1 MKKLKS
7 FTRDRDMLASVLNEN
22 TTCYIT
28 SKDKL
33 FFWDDSDFE
42 KLRVLGDLDENEE
55 VIHEFTLP
63 RLTQYPDTDYE
74 RLAFYVVY
82 SDKNFDTEFKA
93 EEVGVL
99 ERIKDSEYKDV
110 LDIANTLKISA
121 LERIVNEWGYTL
133 DIEIKQD

>member
-42 KLRVLGDLDENEE
+42 NLRVLGDLDKNEE
-55 VIHEFTLP
+55 VIHEFTL
-63 RLTQYPDTDYE
+63 LNLKQKK
-74 RLAFYVVY
+74 L
-82 SDKNFDTEFKA
+82 EFWN
-93 EEVGVL
+93 GL
-99 ERIKDSEYKDV
+99 RIQ
-110 LDIANTLKISA
+110 N
-121 LERIVNEWGYTL
+121 
-133 DIEIKQD
+133 IKMF